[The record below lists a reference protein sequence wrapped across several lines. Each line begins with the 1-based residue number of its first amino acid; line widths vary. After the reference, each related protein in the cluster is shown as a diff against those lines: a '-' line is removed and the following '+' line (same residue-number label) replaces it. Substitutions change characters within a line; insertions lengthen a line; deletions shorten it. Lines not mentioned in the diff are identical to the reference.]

1 MPSIDLI
8 DASVEIPIYNAR
20 GRSLK
25 SSLIRSVGGQV
36 ANDDSIVRILA
47 LRNINLQLRAGDRLA
62 IVGHNGAGKST
73 LLRVLS
79 GAYEPSAGIAEINGS
94 VASLLDITMGM
105 DPELTGAENV
115 VLRGAFVG
123 LSFAEARRRL
133 PEIAEFSELG
143 DYLDLPMR
151 TYSSGMVLRLA
162 FAVSTLAR
170 PDILLMDE
178 LISVGDAGFRE
189 KARAR
194 LNAMMHDASILVL
207 ASHANEELR
216 AYCNKA
222 ILMKEGR
229 ILLSGSVDRVIEAY
243 DADRHG
249 HPIAET

>member
-105 DPELTGAENV
+105 DPELTGA
-115 VLRGAFVG
+115 
-123 LSFAEARRRL
+123 
-133 PEIAEFSELG
+133 
-143 DYLDLPMR
+143 
-151 TYSSGMVLRLA
+151 
-162 FAVSTLAR
+162 
-170 PDILLMDE
+170 
-178 LISVGDAGFRE
+178 
-189 KARAR
+189 
-194 LNAMMHDASILVL
+194 
-207 ASHANEELR
+207 
-216 AYCNKA
+216 
-222 ILMKEGR
+222 
-229 ILLSGSVDRVIEAY
+229 
-243 DADRHG
+243 
-249 HPIAET
+249 

>member
-25 SSLIRSVGGQV
+25 SSIIRSVGGQM
-36 ANDDSIVRILA
+36 ANDDSIVRIMA
-47 LRNINLQLRAGDRLA
+47 LRNVNLQLRPGDRLA

-79 GAYEPSAGIAEINGS
+79 GAYEPSSGVAEINGS

-123 LSFAEARRRL
+123 LSFADARRRL
-133 PEIAEFSELG
+133 PEIAAFSELG
-143 DYLDLPMR
+143 EYLDLPMR

-178 LISVGDAGFRE
+178 LISVGDAGFRD
-189 KARAR
+189 KARER
-194 LNAMMHDASILVL
+194 LNSMMSDASILVL
-207 ASHANEELR
+207 ASHSNDELR
-216 AYCNKA
+216 DYCNKA

-229 ILLSGSVDRVIEAY
+229 VLLSGTVDHVIEAY
-243 DADRHG
+243 EADRHG
-249 HPIAET
+249 HPVAET